1 MINEFSSNVL
11 LLINDSLP
19 YIGVIS
25 TLFIWASNKI
35 DTKQLAI
42 QLALVVTVLVWILL
56 YLGDNDPTFNPSVYT
71 VFGRVGSILAICLF
85 SFQKYK
91 TTRYITKLH
100 AKISDLESRA
110 PNEPK
115 D

>member
-1 MINEFSSNVL
+1 MINEFPSNVL
-11 LLINDSLP
+11 LINDLMP
-19 YIGVIS
+19 YIGATA

-35 DTKQLAI
+35 NTKQLAI
-42 QLALVVTVLVWILL
+42 QLALVISFLVWILL

-71 VFGRVGSILAICLF
+71 VFGRVGFVLAICLF
-85 SFQKYK
+85 SVQKYR
-91 TTRYITKLH
+91 TTQYITKLH
-100 AKISDLESRA
+100 TRISELESRV

>member
-11 LLINDSLP
+11 LINDLMP
-19 YIGVIS
+19 YIGVAMS
-25 TLFIWASNKI
+25 LYIWASNKI
-35 DTKQLAI
+35 NTKQLAI
-42 QLALVVTVLVWILL
+42 QLALVVTFLVWILL

-71 VFGRVGSILAICLF
+71 VFGRVGFILAICLF

-100 AKISDLESRA
+100 ARISDLESRV

>member
-11 LLINDSLP
+11 LINDLMP
-19 YIGVIS
+19 YIGVAMS
-25 TLFIWASNKI
+25 LYIWASNKI
-35 DTKQLAI
+35 NTKPLAI
-42 QLALVVTVLVWILL
+42 QLALVVTFLMWILL

-71 VFGRVGSILAICLF
+71 VFVRVGCILAICLF
-85 SFQKYK
+85 SFQRYK

-100 AKISDLESRA
+100 AKISDLESRV

>member
-11 LLINDSLP
+11 LINDLMP
-19 YIGVIS
+19 YIGVALS
-25 TLFIWASNKI
+25 LYIWASNKI
-35 DTKQLAI
+35 NTKPLAI
-42 QLALVVTVLVWILL
+42 QLALVVTFLVWILL
-56 YLGDNDPTFNPSVYT
+56 YLGDNDPTFNQSVYA
-71 VFGRVGSILAICLF
+71 VFGRLGFILAICLF
-85 SFQKYK
+85 SFQRYK

-100 AKISDLESRA
+100 AKISDLESRV

>member
-11 LLINDSLP
+11 LINDLMP
-19 YIGVIS
+19 YIGVALS
-25 TLFIWASNKI
+25 LYIWASNKI
-35 DTKQLAI
+35 NTKQLPV
-42 QLALVVTVLVWILL
+42 QLALVVTFLVWILL

-71 VFGRVGSILAICLF
+71 VIGRVGFILAICLF
-85 SFQKYK
+85 SVQRYR
-91 TTRYITKLH
+91 TTQYITKLRTR
-100 AKISDLESRA
+100 ISELESRV